1 MADEIETKE
10 PTDEQLQAIEEGAEG
25 APDDFKEE

>member
-1 MADEIETKE
+1 MEGK

-25 APDDFKEE
+25 APDNFNPEKD

>member
-1 MADEIETKE
+1 MEGK

-25 APDDFKEE
+25 APDNFNTEED

>member
-1 MADEIETKE
+1 MKGK

-25 APDDFKEE
+25 APDDFDPEED

>member
-1 MADEIETKE
+1 MEGK

-25 APDDFKEE
+25 APDNFNLEED

>member
-1 MADEIETKE
+1 MEGK

-25 APDDFKEE
+25 AHDDFNPEED

>member
-1 MADEIETKE
+1 MEGK

-25 APDDFKEE
+25 APDNFNPEEV